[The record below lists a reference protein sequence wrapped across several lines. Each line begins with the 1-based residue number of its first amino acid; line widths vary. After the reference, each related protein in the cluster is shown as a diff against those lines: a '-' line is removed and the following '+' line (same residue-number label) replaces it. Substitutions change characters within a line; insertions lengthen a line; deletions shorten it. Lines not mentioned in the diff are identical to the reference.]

1 MNSSPLNAAKK
12 ALTIT
17 FSAGSILAVSLL
29 SFHASASIPAHPTD
43 LNQSGHNQNIIT
55 SQAFS
60 AADHQ
65 VQDATRM
72 FPAPETGM
80 VQHILTLPKLD
91 DESNYMVEIQ
101 IGQTQMVDC
110 NGGSLMGDLL
120 QHSVQGW
127 GYHYYQVDS
136 ITQGPTTMMACFKPA
151 EKEAFVPI
159 RAELK
164 IKYDSR
170 LDKVFYLPQ
179 GSELR
184 YRVWTVES
192 QFSTSKLV
200 SE

>member
-12 ALTIT
+12 ALTST
-17 FSAGSILAVSLL
+17 FSAGSLLAVSLL
-29 SFHASASIPAHPTD
+29 SCHATASIPAHPTD

-65 VQDATRM
+65 VQDATKM
-72 FPAPETGM
+72 YPAPEAGM

-91 DESNYMVEIQ
+91 DESHYMVEIQ

-110 NGGSLMGDLL
+110 NGGSLMGDLQ

-127 GYHYYQVDS
+127 GYNYYQVDS

-151 EKEAFVPI
+151 EKEAFVSIKP
-159 RAELK
+159 ELK

-170 LDKVFYLPQ
+170 LAKVFYLPE

-184 YRVWTVES
+184 YRIWTVES
-192 QFSTSKLV
+192 QFSTSKLM